1 MWVRTQIAI
10 SCFPSDACTHSAC
23 LQAGVSEPAGVCA
36 ACGDGELT
44 NFVTVVDPRGATV
57 PWIEAAAKPAEA
69 GGAMEAAEEAK
80 AAEAAK
86 AAEGVGEAPGGDARS
101 DPENARSHTE
111 AK

>member
-1 MWVRTQIAI
+1 M
-10 SCFPSDACTHSAC
+10 
-23 LQAGVSEPAGVCA
+23 SEPAGVCA

-69 GGAMEAAEEAK
+69 GGAMEAAEEAVG
-80 AAEAAK
+80 ALGGA
-86 AAEGVGEAPGGDARS
+86 GGGEAPGGDARS